1 MKKKVINEYTL
12 RKIVQESIEKVL
24 NEEPALALKYYD
36 EPQLNS
42 NLINEMA
49 RINTDES
56 HLFPYNSYLIQIWSN
71 DHNPPH
77 FHILREDWD
86 VSFFIDSGDLY
97 KVNNFGKN
105 EKIYNYMIKN
115 VKEWLSKKCA
125 VLPIITNQQNA
136 NVIWK
141 QLHQ

>member
-1 MKKKVINEYTL
+1 MHKKVINENTL
-12 RKIVQESIEKVL
+12 RKIVRENIENIL
-24 NEEPALALKYYD
+24 NEESALALKYYD
-36 EPQLNS
+36 EPQLNA
-42 NLINEMA
+42 NLINEIA

-71 DHNPPH
+71 GHNPPH
-77 FHILREDWD
+77 FNILREDWD
-86 VSFFIDSGDLY
+86 VAFFIESGDLY
-97 KVNNFGKN
+97 KVNKFGKN

-125 VLPIITNQQNA
+125 ILPIITNQQNA
-136 NVIWK
+136 NAIWK